1 MPTDPQDA
9 AATEASA
16 LRYRGLET
24 WPPQEIISALLDGQL
39 AATAA
44 AMAARDRI
52 VTAQQA
58 ALPRLAG
65 GGRLVYAGAGTSG
78 RLAALDA
85 AELEPTFGWPRDRAL
100 LVMAGGAEALTRAIE
115 GAEDDHRAGAQRVA
129 ELGVGPQD
137 VVLALAASG
146 RTPFTCAV
154 VVAARALGALT
165 IGIANSPESPL
176 ARAADIAIEIDTG
189 AEPVAGSTR
198 MKAGTAQKAVL
209 SCLSTAIM
217 LGLGLVWQGRMVGMR
232 PTNAKLRTRA
242 EAMVADLAGVSGAV
256 AATTLRAAD
265 DRIAV
270 AVLMLLRD
278 LDAQGATRRLD
289 SAGGR
294 LGDALD
300 IAED

>member
-1 MPTDPQDA
+1 
-9 AATEASA
+9 
-16 LRYRGLET
+16 
-24 WPPQEIISALLDGQL
+24 
-39 AATAA
+39 
-44 AMAARDRI
+44 
-52 VTAQQA
+52 VAQQA
-58 ALPRLAG
+58 ALPRLAD

-100 LVMAGGAEALTRAIE
+100 LAMAGGTAALTRAIE
-115 GAEDDHRAGAQRVA
+115 GAEDDHGAGACRVTA
-129 ELGVGPQD
+129 LGVGPHD

-154 VVAARALGALT
+154 VTAARAAGALT
-165 IGIANSPESPL
+165 IGIANVPASPL
-176 ARAADIAIEIDTG
+176 ACAADIAIEIDTG

-242 EAMVADLAGVSGAV
+242 EAMVADLTGVSGAV
-256 AATTLRAAD
+256 AATTLQAAD

-270 AVLMLLRD
+270 AVLMLLRN
-278 LDAQGATRRLD
+278 LDAAGAARRLD
-289 SAGGR
+289 SVGGR
-294 LGDALD
+294 LGAALEISAD
-300 IAED
+300 